1 MTERLDPAALRGLFL
16 FEKLSDDQLAWL
28 AERGEVAAY
37 EAGATVYR
45 VGEPATC
52 LYVLLDGTLSLVMR
66 APGGELEVNRT
77 DHRGTYAGAFF
88 AYLDLPMARSYST
101 GLRAVTDCRFW
112 VLSADDFGRAVR
124 EWFPMATHMLE
135 GFAIQGMGSQQT
147 ISTRERLVALG
158 TVTAGLTHELNNPA
172 TAAARA
178 TATLAERLGGL
189 WDELA
194 ALAGGTLD
202 GGRLAELVALV
213 RQAAAGRADQAP
225 LSPLEAADREDELGG
240 WLEEHGVAGAWDLA
254 PPLVAAGVD
263 GDWLERVAATVPA
276 GVLPHAVGLAAVA
289 CEAGSLLDEVG
300 EASAR
305 ISALIGKAKQYSQLD
320 RSPLQQV
327 DFHYGLETTRTM
339 LKHKLETGIEVVRDY
354 DRSLPELP
362 AYAGELN
369 QLWTNLV
376 DNAVDAM
383 DGMDGSGRLIVRTA
397 REGDHVLVEIG
408 DNGAGIPEA
417 AAAHVLEP
425 FYTTKPVGKGT
436 GLGLDICWR
445 IVVQRHHGD
454 LRFTSTPGDTRF
466 QVLLPL
472 TPDGGRQP

>member
-1 MTERLDPAALRGLFL
+1 VTERLGPEELRGLFL
-16 FEKLSDDQLAWL
+16 FERLTDEQLAWL
-28 AERGEVAAY
+28 AERGEVAGY
-37 EAGATVYR
+37 EAGSTVYEA
-45 VGEPATC
+45 GEPATC
-52 LYVLLDGTLSLVMR
+52 LFVLLEGTLSMLMR
-66 APGGELEVNRT
+66 AGGTEIEVNRT

-88 AYLDLPMARSYST
+88 AYLDLPIARSYAGSV
-101 GLRAVTDCRFW
+101 RAVTDCRFW
-112 VLSADDFGRAVR
+112 VLPATDFGWAVR

-147 ISTRERLVALG
+147 VATRERLVALG

-172 TAAARA
+172 TAVARA
-178 TATLAERLGGL
+178 TQTLSERLAGL

-194 ALAGGTLD
+194 GLAEGGLAAGQLAALAD
-202 GGRLAELVALV
+202 LV
-213 RQAAAGRADQAP
+213 RQASGSRAGQAP
-225 LSPLEAADREDELGG
+225 LSPLEASDREDELGG

-254 PPLVAAGVD
+254 PPLVAAGLD
-263 GDWLERVAATVPA
+263 SGWLERLAAAVPA
-276 GVLPHAVGLAAVA
+276 GALPRAVGVAAMTV
-289 CEAGSLLDEVG
+289 EAGSLLEEVA
-300 EASAR
+300 EASGR
-305 ISALIGKAKQYSQLD
+305 ISALIGAAKQYSQMD

-327 DFHYGLETTRTM
+327 DVHDLLESTLTM

-354 DRSLPELP
+354 DRSLPQLP

-369 QLWTNLV
+369 QVWTNLV
-376 DNAVDAM
+376 DNAADAM
-383 DGMDGSGRLIVRTA
+383 EGMDGRGKLTVRTA
-397 REGDHVLVEIG
+397 RDGDRVLVEIG
-408 DNGAGIPEA
+408 DNGPGIPEA

-425 FYTTKPVGKGT
+425 FYTTKPVGRGT

-472 TPDGGRQP
+472 VQTG